1 MSEKENE
8 IENLNPQTIEI
19 IDEKMLGNESGAGR

>member
-8 IENLNPQTIEI
+8 IESLNPETLEI
-19 IDEKMLGNESGAGR
+19 IDEKMQGNALGTGI